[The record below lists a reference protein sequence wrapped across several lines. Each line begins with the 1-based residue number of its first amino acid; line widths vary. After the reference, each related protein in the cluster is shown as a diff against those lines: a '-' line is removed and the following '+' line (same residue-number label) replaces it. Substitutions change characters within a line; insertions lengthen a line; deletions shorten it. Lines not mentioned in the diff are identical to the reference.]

1 MNGPVIVGI
10 SAHFHDSACAV
21 LVGGELISAA
31 QEERFSRI
39 KQDPGIPRRAFRD
52 CLRQAGLTI
61 ADIDCIAYYEDPVKK
76 LDRQLWMAL
85 PDLPDARPE
94 ALFRLDAHRP
104 AREIRDILGYEGPIE
119 FVDHH
124 LSHAASAYFF
134 SGFSDAAVLTVDAVG
149 EWATTAWS
157 AGSGDRLDLL
167 DEVQFPHSLGLL
179 YSTVTGHLGFEV
191 NEGEYKVMGLAPYG
205 QPRFVDRVRQLIHVT
220 EDGTFTLD
228 LSYFDFNSHK
238 SMATPRLTELF
249 ELPPRRPESAID
261 QEHCDLARSLQV
273 VTEEVLM
280 ELTAR
285 ARRMVPSGNLCMAGG
300 VALNV
305 VAVRRI
311 VEEGP
316 FDDVFVQPAA
326 GDAGGS
332 LGAAAVVHQR
342 LTGQRAAKGR
352 MRSALLGGAHAT
364 DEIARILDGAGER
377 GFLDF
382 RGREK
387 ELLATVAD
395 RLADGK
401 VVAWYHG
408 RMEFG
413 PRALGGRSILADPRV
428 TDMRDRINASVKM
441 REAFR
446 PFAPAVLAEKAR
458 AHFRLDHE
466 SPFMLETCQVISDLD
481 LPAITHVDGSAR
493 MQTVTEENNG
503 RFYRLIR
510 AFEERTGCPLVLNT
524 SFNLRGE
531 PIVRTPVDALVCFLR
546 SAIDCLVLEDFVIDR
561 GLLPEPWFAWLAGT
575 RPLRG
580 SAVSENVYTLL

>member
-1 MNGPVIVGI
+1 M
-10 SAHFHDSACAV
+10 
-21 LVGGELISAA
+21 ISAA

-104 AREIRDILGYEGPIE
+104 VREIRDVLGYDGPIE

-134 SGFSDAAVLTVDAVG
+134 SGYSDAAVLTVDAVG

-157 AGSGDRLDLL
+157 EGSGDRLDLL

-179 YSTVTGHLGFEV
+179 YSTLTGHLGFEV

-205 QPRFVDRVRQLIHVT
+205 RPRFADRVRQLIDLT

-228 LSYFDFNSHK
+228 LSFFDFNDHT
-238 SMATPRLTELF
+238 SMATPRLTELLG
-249 ELPPRRPESAID
+249 LPPRTPESAID
-261 QEHCDLARSLQV
+261 QEHCDLASSLQT
-273 VTEEVLM
+273 VTEEVLLA
-280 ELTAR
+280 LTAR
-285 ARRMVPSGNLCMAGG
+285 AKRMIPSENLCMAGG

-316 FDDVFVQPAA
+316 FTSVFVQPAA
-326 GDAGGS
+326 GDSGGS
-332 LGAAAVVHQR
+332 LGAAAVAHQR
-342 LTGQRAAKGR
+342 ITGRRASRTR
-352 MRSALLGGAHAT
+352 MRSALLGAARST
-364 DEIARILDGAGER
+364 DEIARILGGAGDR

-382 RGREK
+382 RGREP
-387 ELLATVAD
+387 ELLGAAAD

-401 VVAWYHG
+401 VVAFYHG

-446 PFAPAVLAEKAR
+446 PFAPAVLAEKASE
-458 AHFRLDHE
+458 HFRLDHE
-466 SPFMLETCQVISDLD
+466 SPFMLETCQVVSGLD

-493 MQTVTEENNG
+493 VQTVTEESNG

-510 AFEERTGCPLVLNT
+510 AFEERTACPLVLNT

-531 PIVRTPVDALVCFLR
+531 PIVESPVDALVCFLR
-546 SAIDCLVLEDFVIDR
+546 SQIDCLVLEDFVIDR
-561 GLLPEPWFAWLAGT
+561 TMLPESWFAWLAGT
-575 RPLRG
+575 RPLRR
-580 SAVSENVYTLL
+580 SSVSENVYTLL